1 MCVGVQCLYL
11 RILRSYILVFGS
23 WGVVGVYV
31 YLEVSCCICVFVDLP
46 GIVGPHGQ
54 FYVYHY
60 LGAYWECVYMNS
72 WRKVY
77 LCIYGVGENLSSVF
91 VFVGW

>member
-1 MCVGVQCLYL
+1 M
-11 RILRSYILVFGS
+11 GS
-23 WGVVGVYV
+23 GW
-31 YLEVSCCICVFVDLP
+31 
-46 GIVGPHGQ
+46 

-60 LGAYWECVYMNS
+60 LGVYWECVSMNS
-72 WRKVY
+72 WREVY